1 MTEIDPDAWE
11 IIRDI
16 GKQRTGIVELYFTAF
31 SLAKEQIEGREA
43 E

>member
-16 GKQRTGIVELYFTAF
+16 GKQRTGIVELYFMAF